1 MKVNLISFQDKAV
14 KELRL
19 DIADALDNYR
29 RRGKTQVVSL
39 QAPTGAGKTIIAA
52 TLIEDIFFGSTMAD
66 GTTFNEQ
73 PEAIFVW
80 LSDSP
85 ELNAQ
90 SRQKI
95 ELKTSKLRFGQ
106 CITISEESFDM
117 EMLEDGHVYFLNTQK
132 ISRSGKLTQHSD
144 DRQYTIWETLDNTIQ
159 HKADHLYFII
169 DEAHRGAKSRR
180 EAGTDTT
187 IMQRFIKGY
196 THTENGIKHT
206 MRSMPVIL
214 GISAT
219 AERFNT
225 LVGNTTNVGLQKY
238 VITADEVRG
247 SGLLKDRIVITYPED
262 PTKNND
268 IVLLEAAVEEWQKK
282 CRRWYQYTSEQHYA
296 NVDPVLVVQVC
307 QGSGGAISDTNL
319 DDVLAKIEE
328 KVGTPFKAGEVV
340 HCFGEGTTLEI
351 RGLNIPHVKASEIA
365 DDHKIKV
372 VFFKEALS
380 TGWDCPRAETMMSFA
395 VRNDPTYIAQLLGRM
410 VRTPLQMRVMR
421 DEFLNDVKLYLPHF
435 NKDTVKKVVEELQ
448 SSEGGDIPTEI
459 NGESLEEPTYITWT
473 VHTPRRPR
481 QGEVNPDQI
490 SMFDTPVVSTA
501 DNNEAQNT
509 GVTAVPASQAGD
521 VAAGGTSTIVTAPAT
536 STTPVATPAVT
547 GASTPEYVPPVTVTV
562 PAPTP
567 VQPFVPQ
574 DQIPQGVQLHIRTDI
589 DRVEIIDFI
598 NAQGYLTYFI
608 RSDRINDYLKSLLD
622 LATLLTHNLIYQNAR
637 DEVIDDIIDLIRKY
651 IDELHR
657 TGRYDELAEQVLQFK
672 LSVQVFDPFG
682 KALQENYSNDFTL
695 MSETDLDR
703 QVRNADARLGRYG
716 FPNIYG
722 GRYYDD
728 ENPNAHKIDCVLF
741 AADDA
746 CRAALGEYAKK
757 KLREFSSKYRVAVV
771 SKSDAC
777 KKKYREIMA
786 DSDVI
791 SEQIFAIPEN
801 IYVRED
807 SDGIDY
813 DNHLLASPETGLA
826 KMKLNGWETQLIE
839 EEARRSDFVCWLRNP
854 SRAAWALCLPYE
866 LSGETKSFYPD
877 FLIIRS
883 DPAVD
888 YVVDILEPHGDQYKD
903 NLPKAKALA
912 EYARRED
919 RIGRIQLMRKSSDAG
934 GNSRFKRLDLTD
946 IAVRDKVLRA
956 TTTDDLDSIFV
967 TDGFFE

>member
-1 MKVNLISFQDKAV
+1 MKVNLIAFQDKAV
-14 KELRL
+14 KELRV
-19 DIADALDNYR
+19 DIADALDSYR

-52 TLIEDIFFGSTMAD
+52 SLIEDIFFGSTLAD
-66 GTTFNEQ
+66 GTTFDEQ

-90 SRQKI
+90 SKQKI

-106 CITISEESFDM
+106 CVTISEDSFDM
-117 EMLEDGHVYFLNTQK
+117 EMLEDGHIYFLNTQK

-159 HKADHLYFII
+159 NKSDRLYFII
-169 DEAHRGAKSRR
+169 DEAHRGAKSKR

-196 THTENGIKHT
+196 EYTENGFKRT
-206 MRSMPVIL
+206 MRSMPVVL

-219 AERFNT
+219 ADRFNT
-225 LVGNTTNVGLQKY
+225 LVGNTTNVGLMKY
-238 VITADEVRG
+238 VIPADEVRG
-247 SGLLKDRIVITYPED
+247 SGLLKDRIIITYPED

-282 CRRWYQYTSEQHYA
+282 CKRWYQYTYEQHYA

-307 QGSGGAISDTNL
+307 QGTAGALSDTNL
-319 DDVLAKIEE
+319 EDVLAKIEE
-328 KVGTPFKAGEVV
+328 KVGIPFKKGEVV
-340 HCFGEGTTLEI
+340 HCFGESANVELN
-351 RGLNIPHVKASEIA
+351 GLQIPHVKASEIA
-365 DDHKIKV
+365 DDHNIKV

-473 VHTPRRPR
+473 VHTPRSARR
-481 QGEVNPDQI
+481 VNPNPNQFSLFDNPVI
-490 SMFDTPVVSTA
+490 TPNPATTTTDVSVINTDTPTVTPAS
-501 DNNEAQNT
+501 NNT
-509 GVTAVPASQAGD
+509 GN
-521 VAAGGTSTIVTAPAT
+521 
-536 STTPVATPAVT
+536 
-547 GASTPEYVPPVTVTV
+547 GAPEYVPPVKVSV
-562 PAPTP
+562 PVPSNIQQTTP
-567 VQPFVPQ
+567 VVPTE
-574 DQIPQGVQLHIRTDI
+574 DILTGKQLEFTTEF

-598 NAQGYLTYFI
+598 NAKGYLTYFV
-608 RSDRINDYLKSLLD
+608 RQDRINDYLKSLLD
-622 LATLLTHNLIYQNAR
+622 LANLLTHNIIYQGAR
-637 DEVIDDIIDLIRKY
+637 DEVIDDVVGLIRSY
-651 IDELHR
+651 IDDLH
-657 TGRYDELAEQVLQFK
+657 TSGRYDELAEQVLQFK

-682 KALQENYSNDFTL
+682 KALEENYFNDFTL

-722 GRYYDD
+722 GRYYDE

-746 CRAALGEYAKK
+746 CRAKLGEYAKN
-757 KLREFSSKYRVAVV
+757 KLREFSSKYRVIVAN
-771 SKSDAC
+771 KSDAC
-777 KKKYREIMA
+777 KRKYREIMA
-786 DSDVI
+786 DSAVV
-791 SEQIFAIPEN
+791 SEQIFGIPEN
-801 IYVRED
+801 ICVRAEP
-807 SDGIDY
+807 DGKDY
-813 DNHLLASPETGLA
+813 ENHLLASPDTGIA
-826 KMKLNGWETQLIE
+826 KIKLNGWEEELIE
-839 EEARRSDFVCWLRNP
+839 EESKRHDFVCWLRNP
-854 SRAAWALCLPYE
+854 SRASWALCLPYDIN
-866 LSGETKSFYPD
+866 GETKSFYPD
-877 FLIIRS
+877 FLIVRS
-883 DPAVD
+883 DPNVD
-888 YVVDILEPHGDQYKD
+888 YIVDILEPHGDQYKD

-912 EYARRED
+912 KYAGKED
-919 RIGRIQLMRKSSDAG
+919 RIGRIQLIHKKSLPG
-934 GNSRFKRLDLTD
+934 GKTGFVRLDLTD
-946 IAVRDKVLRA
+946 LGVRDKVSKA
-956 TTTDDLDSIFV
+956 VSNDELDHIFD
-967 TDGFFE
+967 TDGIIE

>member
-1 MKVNLISFQDKAV
+1 MKVNLIAFQEKAV
-14 KELRL
+14 KELRV
-19 DIADALDNYR
+19 DIADALDSYR

-52 TLIEDIFFGSTMAD
+52 SLIEDIYFGSTLAD
-66 GTTFNEQ
+66 GTTFDEQ

-90 SRQKI
+90 SKQKI

-106 CITISEESFDM
+106 CVTIVEDSFDM

-132 ISRSGKLTQHSD
+132 ISRVGKLTQHSD

-159 HKADHLYFII
+159 NKSDHLYFII
-169 DEAHRGAKSRR
+169 DEAHRGAKSKR

-196 THTENGIKHT
+196 TYTENGIKRT

-225 LVGNTTNVGLQKY
+225 LVGNTTNVSLQKC
-238 VITADEVRG
+238 VISPDEVRG

-268 IVLLEAAVEEWQKK
+268 IVLLEAAVEEWLKK
-282 CRRWYQYTSEQHYA
+282 CKRWYQYTYEQHYA
-296 NVDPVLVVQVC
+296 NVDPVLVVQVR
-307 QGSGGAISDTNL
+307 QGSGGALSDTNL
-319 DDVLAKIEE
+319 EDVLAKIEE
-328 KVGTPFKAGEVV
+328 KVGISFKSGEVV
-340 HCFGEGTTLEI
+340 HCFGEGTTVELN
-351 RGLNIPHVKASEIA
+351 GLNIPHVKASEIA

-448 SSEGGDIPTEI
+448 NSEGSDIPTEI

-473 VHTPRRPR
+473 VHTPRHAR
-481 QGEVNPDQI
+481 QIEPDPNQMTLFDNPGGESSTETSAAMSPATGTN
-490 SMFDTPVVSTA
+490 TPYV
-501 DNNEAQNT
+501 
-509 GVTAVPASQAGD
+509 
-521 VAAGGTSTIVTAPAT
+521 APAGNNGG
-536 STTPVATPAVT
+536 SNA
-547 GASTPEYVPPVTVTV
+547 PEYIPPRTVTV
-562 PAPTP
+562 PATGSGQQAAP
-567 VQPFVPQ
+567 VVPAEV
-574 DQIPQGVQLHIRTDI
+574 IPQGKQLEFVPEL

-598 NAQGYLTYFI
+598 NAKGYLTYFV
-608 RSDRINDYLKSLLD
+608 RQDRINDYLKSLLD
-622 LATLLTHNLIYQNAR
+622 LATLLTHNVIYQGAR
-637 DEVIDDIIDLIRKY
+637 DEVIDDIVGLIREY
-651 IDELHR
+651 IEDLHR
-657 TGRYDELAEQVLQFK
+657 TGRYDTLADQVLQFK
-672 LSVQVFDPFG
+672 LSVQVFYPFG
-682 KALQENYSNDFTL
+682 KALQEHYFNDFTL

-703 QVRNADARLGRYG
+703 QVRNADAKLGRYG

-741 AADDA
+741 AADET
-746 CRAALGEYAKK
+746 CRVKLGEYAKA
-757 KLREFSSKYRVAVV
+757 KLRELSRKYRVVV
-771 SKSDAC
+771 ANKSDAC

-786 DSDVI
+786 DSAVV
-791 SEQIFAIPEN
+791 SEQLFTIPEN
-801 IYVRED
+801 IIVRED
-807 SDGIDY
+807 PDGIEY
-813 DNHLLASPETGLA
+813 ENHLLALSDTGIA
-826 KMKLNGWETQLIE
+826 RIKLNGWEAALIE
-839 EEARRSDFVCWLRNP
+839 EESHRPDFVCWLRNP
-854 SRAAWALCLPYE
+854 SRAAWALCLPYDVG
-866 LSGETKSFYPD
+866 GEKKSFYPD
-877 FLIIRS
+877 FLIVRS

-888 YVVDILEPHGDQYKD
+888 YVVDILEPHGNQYAD

-912 EYARRED
+912 EYAKAED
-919 RIGRIQLMRKSSDAG
+919 RLGRIQLIRKTTDAG
-934 GNSRFKRLDLTD
+934 GTSRFIRLDLTD

-956 TTTDDLDSIFV
+956 FSNDELDHIFE
-967 TDGFFE
+967 TDGIIE

>member
-1 MKVNLISFQDKAV
+1 MKVNLIAFQDKAV
-14 KELRL
+14 KELRV
-19 DIADALDNYR
+19 DIADALDSYR

-52 TLIEDIFFGSTMAD
+52 SLIEDIYFGSTLAD
-66 GTTFNEQ
+66 GTTFDEQ

-90 SRQKI
+90 SKQKI

-106 CITISEESFDM
+106 CVTIAEDSFDM

-159 HKADHLYFII
+159 NKSDHLCFII
-169 DEAHRGAKSRR
+169 DEAHRGAKTKR

-196 THTENGIKHT
+196 TYTENGIKRT

-225 LVGNTTNVGLQKY
+225 LVGNTTNVGLMKY

-268 IVLLEAAVEEWQKK
+268 IVLLEAAVEEWLKK

-307 QGSGGAISDTNL
+307 QGSGDALSDTNL
-319 DDVLAKIEE
+319 EDVLAKIEE

-340 HCFGEGTTLEI
+340 HCFGEGTTVELN
-351 RGLNIPHVKASEIA
+351 GLHIPHVKASEIA

-448 SSEGGDIPTEI
+448 ASEGGEIPTEI

-473 VHTPRRPR
+473 VHTPRRAR
-481 QGEVNPDQI
+481 QVEPDPNQM
-490 SMFDTPVVSTA
+490 SLFDVLAENLAAATPAPVMPAAETAAQYVV
-501 DNNEAQNT
+501 
-509 GVTAVPASQAGD
+509 
-521 VAAGGTSTIVTAPAT
+521 PAT
-536 STTPVATPAVT
+536 SSGSSA
-547 GASTPEYVPPVTVTV
+547 PEYIPPRTVTV
-562 PAPTP
+562 PAASISQHVAP
-567 VQPFVPQ
+567 VMPVAN
-574 DQIPQGVQLHIRTDI
+574 IPQGKQLEFAPEL

-598 NAQGYLTYFI
+598 NAKGYLTYFV
-608 RSDRINDYLKSLLD
+608 RQDRINDYLKSLLD
-622 LATLLTHNLIYQNAR
+622 LATLLTLNMIYQGAR
-637 DEVIDDIIDLIRKY
+637 DEVIDDIISLIRDY
-651 IDELHR
+651 VEELHHS
-657 TGRYDELAEQVLQFK
+657 GRYDTLADQVLQFK

-682 KALQENYSNDFTL
+682 KALQENYFNDLTL

-703 QVRNADARLGRYG
+703 QVRNADAKLGRYG

-722 GRYYDD
+722 SRYYDD
-728 ENPNAHKIDCVLF
+728 ENPNAHRIDCVLF

-746 CRAALGEYAKK
+746 CRAKLGEYAKN
-757 KLREFSSKYRVAVV
+757 KLREFSRKYRVAVANR
-771 SKSDAC
+771 SDAC

-786 DSDVI
+786 DSAVV
-791 SEQIFAIPEN
+791 SEQLFAIPEN
-801 IYVRED
+801 ISVRED
-807 SDGIDY
+807 PDGIEY
-813 DNHLLASPETGLA
+813 ENHLLAAPDTGIA
-826 KMKLNGWETQLIE
+826 KIKLNGWEAGLIDE
-839 EEARRSDFVCWLRNP
+839 ESKRTDFVCWLRNP
-854 SRAAWALCLPYE
+854 SRAAWALCLPYNIGSE
-866 LSGETKSFYPD
+866 KKSFYPD
-877 FLIIRS
+877 FLIVRR
-883 DPAVD
+883 DPAVG
-888 YVVDILEPHGDQYKD
+888 YVVDILEPHGNQYAD

-912 EYARRED
+912 EYAKAED
-919 RIGRIQLMRKSSDAG
+919 RLGRIQLIHKTTDAG
-934 GNSRFKRLDLTD
+934 SVSRFIRLDLTD
-946 IAVRDKVLRA
+946 IAIRDKVLHA
-956 TTTDDLDSIFV
+956 FSNDELDHIFE
-967 TDGFFE
+967 TDGVIE

>member
-1 MKVNLISFQDKAV
+1 MKVNLISFQAKAV
-14 KELRL
+14 KELRV
-19 DIADALDNYR
+19 DIADALDSYR

-52 TLIEDIFFGSTMAD
+52 ALIEDIFFGSTLAD
-66 GTTFNEQ
+66 GTTFDEQ

-90 SRQKI
+90 SKQKI

-106 CITISEESFDM
+106 CVTIVEDSFDM

-132 ISRSGKLTQHSD
+132 ISRNGKLTQHSD

-159 HKADHLYFII
+159 NKSDHLYFII
-169 DEAHRGAKSRR
+169 DEAHRGAKSKR

-196 THTENGIKHT
+196 EYTENGMKRK

-238 VITADEVRG
+238 VISADEVRG

-268 IVLLEAAVEEWQKK
+268 MVLLEAAVEEWLKK
-282 CRRWYQYTSEQHYA
+282 CKRWYQYTYEQHYA

-319 DDVLAKIEE
+319 EDVLVKIEE
-328 KVGTPFKAGEVV
+328 KVGASFKKGEVV
-340 HCFGEGTTLEI
+340 HCFGEGTTLELN
-351 RGLNIPHVKASEIA
+351 GLHISHVKASEIA

-448 SSEGGDIPTEI
+448 ASEGGEIPTEI
-459 NGESLEEPTYITWT
+459 NGESLEEPTYVTWT
-473 VHTPRRPR
+473 VHTPRRTR
-481 QGEVNPDQI
+481 QVEHNPNQVTL
-490 SMFDTPVVSTA
+490 FD
-501 DNNEAQNT
+501 NT
-509 GVTAVPASQAGD
+509 GGATTTTTP
-521 VAAGGTSTIVTAPAT
+521 TSNTAPVSGVEVQQGGSA
-536 STTPVATPAVT
+536 PNT
-547 GASTPEYVPPVTVTV
+547 GGNGAPEYVPPRTVTM
-562 PAPTP
+562 P
-567 VQPFVPQ
+567 VSSGGQQTDTNMPVE
-574 DQIPQGVQLHIRTDI
+574 DITQGEQLKLVQEL

-598 NAQGYLTYFI
+598 NAKGYLTYYV
-608 RSDRINDYLKSLLD
+608 RRDRINDYLKSLLD
-622 LATLLTHNLIYQNAR
+622 LATLLTHNIIYLNAR
-637 DEVIDDIIDLIRKY
+637 DEVIDDVVALIRTY
-651 IDELHR
+651 IEELHSK
-657 TGRYDELAEQVLQFK
+657 GQYDTLADQVLQFK

-682 KALQENYSNDFTL
+682 KALQEDYFNDFTL

-703 QVRNADARLGRYG
+703 QVRNADAKLGRYG

-722 GRYYDD
+722 SRYYDE

-741 AADDA
+741 AADEM
-746 CRAALGEYAKK
+746 CRGKLGEYAKH
-757 KLREFSSKYRVAVV
+757 KLQEFVRKYRVAVV
-771 SKSDAC
+771 NKSDAC

-786 DSDVI
+786 DSDIV

-801 IYVRED
+801 ISVRED
-807 SDGIDY
+807 FDGINY
-813 DNHLLASPETGLA
+813 ENHLLASPDTGIA
-826 KMKLNGWETQLIE
+826 KIKLNGWESALIE
-839 EEARRSDFVCWLRNP
+839 EEAKRADFVCWLRNP
-854 SRAAWALCLPYE
+854 ARAAWALCLPYDIN
-866 LSGETKSFYPD
+866 GEKRSFYPD
-877 FLIIRS
+877 FLIVRK

-888 YVVDILEPHGDQYKD
+888 YVVDILEPHGSQYAD

-912 EYARRED
+912 EYAKVED
-919 RIGRIQLMRKSSDAG
+919 RIGRIQLIHKTTDAG
-934 GNSRFKRLDLTD
+934 GNNKFKRLDLTD
-946 IAVRDKVLRA
+946 IVVRDKVLRA
-956 TTTDDLDSIFV
+956 ISNDELDHIFN
-967 TDGFFE
+967 TDGIVE